1 MLAVLPPSG
10 PPRATTVQGLRSIF
24 RALKAAR
31 LVFSDPT
38 FRIHVPAAQFQIP
51 PAIDLAILREALN
64 SSRPARAAIAALL
77 GFHAI
82 RIGHLCA
89 LQLTDVRD
97 CRLHVGEQ
105 VILLAQPARER
116 VSAYLSYRTATWPAS
131 INPHLFIHARSWT
144 SARPVASA
152 WIGAQLGMSAQHIRL
167 DRILDEA
174 QATSGDVRALCDL
187 FGMSVGNAA
196 RYATAI
202 GPIGKPPAIDGND
215 QAAGPGCR

>member
-1 MLAVLPPSG
+1 V
-10 PPRATTVQGLRSIF
+10 
-24 RALKAAR
+24 
-31 LVFSDPT
+31 
-38 FRIHVPAAQFQIP
+38 
-51 PAIDLAILREALN
+51 REALH
-64 SSRPARAAIAALL
+64 SSRPARAVVAALL

-97 CRLHVGEQ
+97 GRLHVGEQ
-105 VILLAQPARER
+105 VILLAAPARER
-116 VSAYLSYRTATWPAS
+116 VSAYLSYRTATWPRS

-144 SARPVASA
+144 STRPVASA

-187 FGMSVGNAA
+187 FGMSIGNAA

-202 GPIGKPPAIDGND
+202 DRITEPLTR
-215 QAAGPGCR
+215 PGTDHRHRPSGS

>member
-1 MLAVLPPSG
+1 
-10 PPRATTVQGLRSIF
+10 
-24 RALKAAR
+24 
-31 LVFSDPT
+31 
-38 FRIHVPAAQFQIP
+38 
-51 PAIDLAILREALN
+51 LREALD

-97 CRLHVGEQ
+97 GRLHVGEQ

-116 VSAYLSYRTATWPAS
+116 LSAYLSYRSATWPAS

-144 SARPVASA
+144 STRPTASA
-152 WIGAQLGMSAQHIRL
+152 WIGSQLGMSAQHIRL

-174 QATSGDVRALCDL
+174 QATSGDVRALCNL
-187 FGMSVGNAA
+187 FGMSIANAV
-196 RYATAI
+196 RYAA
-202 GPIGKPPAIDGND
+202 AIDRITGPAVITSRD
-215 QAAGPGCR
+215 GAANSP